1 LSASKAIRR
10 NILLIFVLLFLLGS
24 FMPGCSALRS
34 FWVEE
39 EPDEAVDPEIPEV
52 VDPFEDEAV
61 VADDEYEEEQQ
72 PGGDDDSGAPDQVE
86 ADDEDTGVDQPP
98 AGESGG
104 AVDLPLLVIADGDY
118 LMALVVKD
126 TTLKSDYVPP
136 DLQPVPAYMKP
147 AYSMQLRAR
156 ALEHLENLYQA
167 AADDGVELAIRSAYR
182 SYSTQKGLFEDYA
195 RRYGEEEANRFS
207 ARPGQSEHQLGTTV
221 DFGGTSVDFK
231 AAYGETPQGQWLAE
245 NAWRFGFA
253 MSYPAGKEHITGYI
267 FEPWHYRYIG
277 VDAAAEW
284 RSSGKTLKEFLESKP
299 QYYE

>member
-1 LSASKAIRR
+1 LAVTKAART
-10 NILLIFVLLFLLGS
+10 VLLTSVLIILLGS
-24 FMPGCSALRS
+24 FMPGCSVLRS
-34 FWVEE
+34 FWGEE
-39 EPDEAVDPEIPEV
+39 EPGEVVEPEVPEI
-52 VDPFEDEAV
+52 VDPFEDE
-61 VADDEYEEEQQ
+61 EEQQ
-72 PGGDDDSGAPDQVE
+72 SGGDRVPDAQNLVE
-86 ADDEDTGVDQPP
+86 TDDEDTGADQPP
-98 AGESGG
+98 AGES
-104 AVDLPLLVIADGDY
+104 ADTIDLPLLVIADGDY

-126 TTLKSDYVPP
+126 TILKSDYVPP

-156 ALEHLENLYQA
+156 ALEHLEQLYQA
-167 AADDGVELAIRSAYR
+167 AADDGIELAIRSAYR

-195 RRYGEEEANRFS
+195 KRYGEEEANRFS

-231 AAYGETPQGQWLAE
+231 AAFGETPQGLWLAE

-277 VDAAAEW
+277 VDNATEW

>member
-1 LSASKAIRR
+1 M
-10 NILLIFVLLFLLGS
+10 ILLVSFL
-24 FMPGCSALRS
+24 PGCSVLPS
-34 FWVEE
+34 FWGEE
-39 EPDEAVDPEIPEV
+39 EPGEVVEPEVPEI
-52 VDPFEDEAV
+52 VDPFEN
-61 VADDEYEEEQQ
+61 EEEQQ
-72 PGGDDDSGAPDQVE
+72 SGGDSVSEVQDPVE
-86 ADDEDTGVDQPP
+86 ADDEDTGAVEPP
-98 AGESGG
+98 ADES
-104 AVDLPLLVIADGDY
+104 ADAIDLPLLVIADGDY
-118 LMALVVKD
+118 LLALVVKD
-126 TTLKSDYVPP
+126 TTLRSDYVPP

-147 AYSMQLRAR
+147 AYSMQLRVR
-156 ALEHLENLYQA
+156 ALEHLEQLYQA

-195 RRYGEEEANRFS
+195 SRYGVEEANRFS
-207 ARPGQSEHQLGTTV
+207 ARPGQSEHQLGTAV

-253 MSYPAGKEHITGYI
+253 LSYPAGKEHVTGYI
-267 FEPWHYRYIG
+267 FEPWHYRYLG